1 MIEIYFVYVRILNED
16 KVKILNENYGY
27 ILWKLIGCWYKIKK
41 RIKIYFV
48 IKFMIKKNLKIVDV
62 LFCIEILNFIK
73 KMNSLISWNILVFI
87 FILNILFLCIFFS
100 VYLFLILNILFKKN
114 MFLLI

>member
-41 RIKIYFV
+41 KLKIYFV
-48 IKFMIKKNLKIVDV
+48 IKFMIKKI
-62 LFCIEILNFIK
+62 
-73 KMNSLISWNILVFI
+73 
-87 FILNILFLCIFFS
+87 
-100 VYLFLILNILFKKN
+100 
-114 MFLLI
+114 